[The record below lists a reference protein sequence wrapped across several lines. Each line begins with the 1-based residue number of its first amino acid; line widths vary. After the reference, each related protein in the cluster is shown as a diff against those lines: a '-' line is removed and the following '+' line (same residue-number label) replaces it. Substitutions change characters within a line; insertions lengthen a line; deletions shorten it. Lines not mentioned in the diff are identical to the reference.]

1 MRQHLPNV
9 LVFVVLAA
17 ALTAGWWYVDKTF
30 FPKPPAPPPVVKPSI
45 PAKESVGALASA
57 AALAPPPAPP
67 TRDTLYQSVI
77 GSGYAG
83 AEVAMYIERV
93 KKVKAARVAE
103 TPELIALGDASF
115 RKQVLLTTKGGAVQQ
130 VILRDF
136 DEANRLGL
144 EVKQAD
150 GTTQPLRIIPGVDRP
165 RVSLT
170 ALHSHPHADR
180 LPNLAP
186 GRVPADLLPLL
197 TEPSYVLLHYAG
209 DGDEHPSP
217 ELGDRTWTV
226 VERHQPADGS
236 PWRAVFETTLE
247 APYFLKLRKTYT
259 LAPDDYHIGL
269 KLDLEPIAPPVRLN
283 TGMALIGGGVIHS
296 RHIKPFQ
303 GREKGVGKFKY
314 QIAGPHQLPIEG
326 EWYTPTYRNVLIG
339 WLTGKGAAKRTIEDA
354 GTITTKHGGDPVYG
368 GGHQLTYAAVGTSH
382 FASALAIDDTQ
393 PAEIRQGMWDHVTP
407 TREPHAGDNPDQPF
421 LADVTF
427 RAVAKTLDPAP
438 DETIH
443 HQYLIYDGPIK
454 VRLLY
459 QMGPRTQGRP
469 VSDDLVNRYLYNLTL
484 RTLTDAPSPNVLGR
498 FANAIYWSDLVIT
511 FTNLMHTV
519 LGWLHIL
526 VGSWGVSIILL
537 TVMVRL
543 ILLMPSRKQ
552 QIMMARMQEKMAKMK
567 PELDKVQEKYKNDPQ
582 RLQQEKAKLMFQHG
596 VNPLSTMGG
605 CLMLFAQMPIFMG
618 LYYCLQESVFFR
630 LKDFLWIP
638 NLAAPDMLLWWGQGI
653 PWVSSPDSLGG
664 SLYLGPYFNILP
676 LLAVALIFLQQ
687 KLTMPPPTDEQQE
700 MQQRMMKIMIV
711 VMAVFFYKMPA
722 GLCLYFICST
732 SWALAERKL
741 SPKPKAVKDAGGGT
755 GPTGGGVRPTGPT
768 KPNEP
773 PPANGSK
780 GGGFMARMR
789 AKFEEMQRQA
799 DEQAQRQIRREPP
812 PRGPGK
818 PNRRKK

>member
-9 LVFVVLAA
+9 IVFVVLAA
-17 ALTAGWWYVDKTF
+17 GLTAGWWYVDKAF
-30 FPKPPAPPPVVKPSI
+30 FPKPQQPPPAAEAKKP
-45 PAKESVGALASA
+45 AGEYAGAVASA
-57 AALAPPPAPP
+57 AAQVAAELPPPPPP
-67 TRDTLYQSVI
+67 TRDTLYQSVL

-83 AEVAMYIERV
+83 AELALYFERV
-93 KKVKAARVAE
+93 KKAKAAQAAAV
-103 TPELIALGDASF
+103 PELIALGDRSF

-144 EVKQAD
+144 EVKEEN
-150 GTTQPLRIIPGVDRP
+150 GGTQPLRLIPGVERP
-165 RVSLT
+165 HVSLA

-180 LPNLAP
+180 LPHLAP
-186 GRVPADLLPLL
+186 GRVPADVLPLL
-197 TEPSYVLLHYAG
+197 SDPSYMLLHYAG

-217 ELGDRTWTV
+217 ELGDRTWAV
-226 VERHQPADGS
+226 AERHQPADGS
-236 PWRAVFETTLE
+236 PWRVVFETTLG

-259 LAPDDYHIGL
+259 LAADDYHIDL
-269 KLDLEPIAPPVRLN
+269 KLDIEAQP
-283 TGMALIGGGVIHS
+283 
-296 RHIKPFQ
+296 
-303 GREKGVGKFKY
+303 GRVAKAGKFKY

-339 WLTGKGAAKRTIEDA
+339 WLTEKDAAKRTIEDA
-354 GTITTKHGGDPVYG
+354 ATIHSRHGGEPVYG
-368 GGHQLTYAAVGTSH
+368 SRLTYAAVGTSH
-382 FASALAIDDTQ
+382 FASALAIDDAQ
-393 PAEIRQGMWDHVTP
+393 PDAVKRGMWDHVTP
-407 TREPHAGDNPDQPF
+407 TREPHPWDKPEQLF

-427 RAVAKTLDPAP
+427 RAVSKALDPAP
-438 DETIH
+438 GEKIS

-459 QMGPRTQGRP
+459 QMGPNTQGAP
-469 VSDDLVNRYLYNLTL
+469 VRDELVTRYLDNLTL
-484 RTLTDAPSPNVLGR
+484 RTLTDAPSPNALGR
-498 FANAIYWSDLVIT
+498 FANAIFWSDLVIT

-519 LGWLHIL
+519 LGWLHAL
-526 VGSWGVSIILL
+526 VHSWGVSIILL
-537 TVMVRL
+537 TVMVRM

-567 PELDKVQEKYKNDPQ
+567 PELDRLQEKYKSDPQ

-630 LKDFLWIP
+630 LKDFFWIP
-638 NLAAPDMLLWWGQGI
+638 NLAAPDMLVWWGQGI

-664 SLYLGPYFNILP
+664 SLYLGPYLNILP
-676 LLAVALIFLQQ
+676 LVAVALIFLQQ

-741 SPKPKAVKDAGGGT
+741 IPKPKPKPAPTAPEGAAGTQPTPASGA
-755 GPTGGGVRPTGPT
+755 TGGGLV
-768 KPNEP
+768 
-773 PPANGSK
+773 
-780 GGGFMARMR
+780 ARMR
-789 AKFEEMQRQA
+789 AKMQQKLEDMQRQA
-799 DEQAQRQIRREPP
+799 DEQSQRQIRREPP
-812 PRGPGK
+812 PPRGPDK
-818 PNRRKK
+818 RNRRKK